1 MNRLYDRVEQ
11 QRLLDDIRF
20 IIIDSNTKNKDVK
33 LEKITRFLKLYHKGE
48 FLYPQAVK
56 RICEIDVDTLEKIF
70 ELLAEN
76 KLLTK
81 VSIYRCPNCL
91 NVICVTKFND
101 DKTLNNFDICN
112 RCNKEIKE
120 DISIGYAYKVL

>member
-33 LEKITRFLKLYHKGE
+33 LEKITRFFKLYHRNN
-48 FLYPQAVK
+48 FLYPNAVK
-56 RICEIDVDTLEKIF
+56 RICEIDIDTLEKIF

-76 KLLTK
+76 KLVVKEDT
-81 VSIYRCPNCL
+81 YTCPFCINTINVESLDDIEECFNCCRKL
-91 NVICVTKFND
+91 D
-101 DKTLNNFDICN
+101 
-112 RCNKEIKE
+112 KE
-120 DISIGYAYKVL
+120 DILVGHCYKVL